1 MSNKPTIFCVV
12 IHLLS
17 VNEKGMEIAEEMMDW
32 SEELKVKTIELK
44 NGSKVIDCG
53 VNVDGGYEAGLMF
66 TDICMGGFGTSSIS
80 VHKVNEIPLAF
91 VDITTDHPAISCL
104 GAQKAGWRVSV
115 DKYFAMGSGPARAL
129 ALKPKKTYER
139 IKYEDDYDYA
149 VIALESNQ
157 LPDEK
162 VIEAIAE
169 ASHVDASNV
178 IALVAPTASMVGS
191 LQVSGRVVETAI
203 FKLNELGYD
212 TTKIVSGTGCAP
224 IAPVVKDDLKAMG
237 STNDSVIYYGSVFL
251 TVRGMDE
258 EKFKSVPSSTSKDY
272 GKPFYKTFKD
282 AGYDFFKIDANV
294 FAPAEITVNDLET
307 GKTYRTGH
315 LNGEVIM
322 ESYGISGI

>member
-1 MSNKPTIFCVV
+1 M
-12 IHLLS
+12 LS
-17 VNEKGMEIAEEMMDW
+17 VNEKAMEIAEEMMDW
-32 SEELKVKTIELK
+32 SEELKVKTMELD
-44 NGSKVIDCG
+44 NGSKVVDCG
-53 VNVDGGYEAGLMF
+53 INVEGGYEAGLMF
-66 TDICMGGFGTSSIS
+66 TDICMGGFGASSIT
-80 VHKVNEIPLAF
+80 VHKVNDIPLAF
-91 VDITTDHPAISCL
+91 IDIFTDHPAISCL

-162 VIEAIAE
+162 VMESIAV
-169 ASHVDASNV
+169 ASHVEPTNV
-178 IALVAPTASMVGS
+178 IALVAPTASIVGS
-191 LQVSGRVVETAI
+191 VQVSGRVVETAI

-212 TTKIVSGTGCAP
+212 TTQIVSGSGCAP

-251 TVRGMDE
+251 TVRGFDE
-258 EKFKSVPSSTSKDY
+258 ALFKQVPSTTSRDY
-272 GKPFYKTFKD
+272 GKPFYRTFKD
-282 AGYDFFKIDANV
+282 SGYDFFKIDANV

-307 GKTYRTGH
+307 GKTYHTGH

>member
-1 MSNKPTIFCVV
+1 M
-12 IHLLS
+12 LS
-17 VNEKGMEIAEEMMDW
+17 VNEKAMEIAEEMMDW
-32 SEELKVKTIELK
+32 SEELRVKVLELK

-53 VNVDGGYEAGLMF
+53 INAEGGYEAGLMF
-66 TDICMGGFGTSSIS
+66 TDICMGGFGANSIT

-91 VDITTDHPAISCL
+91 IDVTTDHPAISCL
-104 GAQKAGWRVSV
+104 GSQKAGWRISV
-115 DKYFAMGSGPARAL
+115 NKYFAMGSGPARAL

-139 IKYEDDYDYA
+139 IKYEDDYNYA

-162 VIEAIAE
+162 VIETIAE
-169 ASHVDASNV
+169 ACHVEAANV
-178 IALVAPTASMVGS
+178 IALVAPTASIVGS
-191 LQVSGRVVETAI
+191 VQVSGRVVETAI

-251 TVRGMDE
+251 TVRGFDE
-258 EKFKSVPSSTSKDY
+258 ALFKQVPSSTSRDY
-272 GKPFYKTFKD
+272 GKPFYRTFKD

-307 GKTYRTGH
+307 GKTYHSGH
-315 LNGEVIM
+315 LNGEVIL
-322 ESYGISGI
+322 ESYEISGI

>member
-1 MSNKPTIFCVV
+1 
-12 IHLLS
+12 
-17 VNEKGMEIAEEMMDW
+17 MEIAEEMMDW
-32 SEELKVKTIELK
+32 SEELKVKTIELD

-53 VNVDGGYEAGLMF
+53 INVEGGYEAGLMF
-66 TDICMGGFGTSSIS
+66 TDICMGGFGASSIT
-80 VHKVNEIPLAF
+80 VHKINDIPLAF
-91 VDITTDHPAISCL
+91 VDIFTDHPAISCL
-104 GAQKAGWRVSV
+104 GAQKAGWRISV

-139 IKYEDDYDYA
+139 IRYEDDYDYA

-162 VIEAIAE
+162 VIENIAE

-178 IALVAPTASMVGS
+178 IALVAPTASIVGS
-191 LQVSGRVVETAI
+191 VQVSGRVVETAI

-212 TTKIVSGTGCAP
+212 TTRISSGSGCAP

-251 TVRGMDE
+251 TVKGFDE
-258 EKFKSVPSSTSKDY
+258 TLFKTVPSTTSRDY
-272 GKPFYKTFKD
+272 GKPFYRTFKD
-282 AGYDFFKIDANV
+282 AGYDFFKIDPNV

-307 GKTYRTGH
+307 GRTYHAGH
-315 LNGEVIM
+315 LNGEVIL
-322 ESYGISGI
+322 ESFGISGI

>member
-1 MSNKPTIFCVV
+1 
-12 IHLLS
+12 
-17 VNEKGMEIAEEMMDW
+17 MEIAEYMMEW
-32 SEELKVKTIELK
+32 SEDLKVKTLELK

-53 VNVDGGYEAGLMF
+53 INAEGGYEAGLMF
-66 TDICMGGFGTSSIS
+66 TDICMGGFGTSTIT
-80 VHKVNEIPLAF
+80 VQKVNEIPLVF
-91 VDITTDHPAISCL
+91 IDVTTDHPAVACL

-139 IKYEDDYDYA
+139 IKYEDDYDHA

-162 VIEAIAE
+162 VIDAIAE
-169 ASHVDASNV
+169 ACHVEPANV
-178 IALVAPTASMVGS
+178 IALVAPTASIVGS
-191 LQVSGRVVETAI
+191 VQVSGRVVETAV

-212 TTKIVSGTGCAP
+212 TTKIMSGTGRAP
-224 IAPVVKDDLKAMG
+224 IAPVVRDDLKAMG
-237 STNDSVIYYGSVFL
+237 STNDSIIYHGSVLL
-251 TVRGMDE
+251 TTRGFDE
-258 EKFKSVPSSTSKDY
+258 GLFRQVPSATSRDY

-282 AGYDFFKIDANV
+282 AGYDFFKIDPYV

-307 GKTYRTGH
+307 GRTYHTGH
-315 LNGEVIM
+315 LNGEVIL

>member
-1 MSNKPTIFCVV
+1 M
-12 IHLLS
+12 LS
-17 VNEKGMEIAEEMMDW
+17 VNEKAMEIAEDMMDW
-32 SEELKVKTIELK
+32 SEELRVKTLELK
-44 NGSKVIDCG
+44 NGAKVIDCG
-53 VNVDGGYEAGLMF
+53 INAVGGYEAGLMF
-66 TDICMGGFGTSSIS
+66 TDICMGGFGASSIT
-80 VHKVNEIPLAF
+80 VHKVNDIPLAF
-91 VDITTDHPAISCL
+91 IDITTDPPAISCL
-104 GAQKAGWRVSV
+104 GAQKAGWRISV

-162 VIEAIAE
+162 VIEVIAE
-169 ASHVDASNV
+169 ASHVDPSNV
-178 IALVAPTASMVGS
+178 IALVAPTASIVGS
-191 LQVSGRVVETAI
+191 IQVSGRVVETAI

-212 TTKIVSGTGCAP
+212 TTKVISGTGCAP

-251 TVRGMDE
+251 TVRGFE
-258 EKFKSVPSSTSKDY
+258 EDKFKQVPSVTSKDY
-272 GKPFYKTFKD
+272 GKPFHRTFKD

-294 FAPAEITVNDLET
+294 FAPAELTVNDLET
-307 GKTYRTGH
+307 GKTYHTGH
-315 LNGEVIM
+315 LNGEVIL

>member
-1 MSNKPTIFCVV
+1 
-12 IHLLS
+12 
-17 VNEKGMEIAEEMMDW
+17 MEIAEDMMDY
-32 SEELKVKTIELK
+32 SEELKVKAIELK

-53 VNVDGGYEAGLMF
+53 INVEGGYEAGLMF
-66 TDICMGGFGTSSIS
+66 TDICMGGFGASSIT
-80 VHKVNEIPLAF
+80 VHKVGEIPLAF
-91 VDITTDHPAISCL
+91 IDIATDHPAISCL

-139 IKYEDDYDYA
+139 IKYEDEFDYA
-149 VIALESNQ
+149 IIALESNQ

-162 VIEAIAE
+162 VIETIAE
-169 ASHVDASNV
+169 ASHVDTSNV
-178 IALVAPTASMVGS
+178 IALVAPTASIVGS
-191 LQVSGRVVETAI
+191 VQVSGRVVETAV

-212 TTKIVSGTGCAP
+212 TTKITSGTGSAP

-251 TVRGMDE
+251 TVRGFE
-258 EKFKSVPSSTSKDY
+258 EDKFRQVPSVTSKDY
-272 GKPFYKTFKD
+272 GKPFYRTFKD

-294 FAPAEITVNDLET
+294 FAPAEVTVNDLET
-307 GKTYRTGH
+307 GKTYHTGH
-315 LNGEVIM
+315 LNGEVIL

>member
-1 MSNKPTIFCVV
+1 
-12 IHLLS
+12 
-17 VNEKGMEIAEEMMDW
+17 MEIAEEMIDW
-32 SEELKVKTIELK
+32 SDELKVKTFELK
-44 NGSKVIDCG
+44 NGARVIDCG
-53 VNVDGGYEAGLMF
+53 INVEGGYEAGLLF
-66 TDICMGGFGTSSIS
+66 TDICMGGFGASSIS

-91 VDITTDHPAISCL
+91 IDVTTDHPAISCL
-104 GAQKAGWRVSV
+104 GAQKAGWRISV

-162 VIEAIAE
+162 VIETIAGACHIE
-169 ASHVDASNV
+169 PSNV
-178 IALVAPTASMVGS
+178 VALVAPTASIVGS
-191 LQVSGRVVETAI
+191 VQVSGRVVETAV

-212 TTKIVSGTGCAP
+212 TTRIVSGTGTAP
-224 IAPVVKDDLKAMG
+224 VAPVVKDDLKAMG
-237 STNDSVIYYGSVFL
+237 STNDSVIYFGSVLL
-251 TVRGMDE
+251 TVKGFDE
-258 EKFKSVPSSTSKDY
+258 VLFKQVPSLTSKDY

-294 FAPAEITVNDLET
+294 FAPAELTVNDLET
-307 GKTYRTGH
+307 GKTYHTGH
-315 LNGEVIM
+315 LNGEVIL

>member
-1 MSNKPTIFCVV
+1 
-12 IHLLS
+12 
-17 VNEKGMEIAEEMMDW
+17 MEIAEEMMDW
-32 SEELKVKTIELK
+32 SEELKVKTMELD
-44 NGSKVIDCG
+44 NGSKVVDCG
-53 VNVDGGYEAGLMF
+53 INVEGGYEAGLMF
-66 TDICMGGFGTSSIS
+66 TDICMGGFGASSIT
-80 VHKVNEIPLAF
+80 VHKVNDIPLAF
-91 VDITTDHPAISCL
+91 IDIFTDHPAISCL

-162 VIEAIAE
+162 VMESIAV
-169 ASHVDASNV
+169 ASHVEPTNV
-178 IALVAPTASMVGS
+178 IALVAPTASIVGS
-191 LQVSGRVVETAI
+191 VQVSGRVVETAI

-212 TTKIVSGTGCAP
+212 TTQIVSGSGCAP

-251 TVRGMDE
+251 TVRGFDE
-258 EKFKSVPSSTSKDY
+258 ALFKQVPSTTSRDY
-272 GKPFYKTFKD
+272 GKPFYRTFKD
-282 AGYDFFKIDANV
+282 SGYDFFKIDANV

-307 GKTYRTGH
+307 GKTYHTGH

>member
-1 MSNKPTIFCVV
+1 
-12 IHLLS
+12 
-17 VNEKGMEIAEEMMDW
+17 MEIAEDMMDY
-32 SEELKVKTIELK
+32 SEELNVKALELK

-53 VNVDGGYEAGLMF
+53 INVEGGYEAGLMF
-66 TDICMGGFGTSSIS
+66 TDICMGGFGTSSIT
-80 VHKVNEIPLAF
+80 VHKVDEIPLAF
-91 VDITTDHPAISCL
+91 IDVTTDHPAISCL
-104 GAQKAGWRVSV
+104 GAQKAGWRISV

-139 IKYEDDYDYA
+139 IKYEDEYDYA

-162 VIEAIAE
+162 VIENIAE

-178 IALVAPTASMVGS
+178 IALVAPTASIVGS
-191 LQVSGRVVETAI
+191 VQVSGRVVETAV

-212 TTKIVSGTGCAP
+212 TTRITSGTGTAP

-251 TVRGMDE
+251 TVRGFE
-258 EKFKSVPSSTSKDY
+258 EDKFKQVPSVTSKDY
-272 GKPFYKTFKD
+272 GKPFYRTFKD
-282 AGYDFFKIDANV
+282 AGFDFFKIDANV
-294 FAPAEITVNDLET
+294 FAPAEVTVNDLET
-307 GKTYRTGH
+307 GKTYHSGH
-315 LNGEVIM
+315 LNGEVIL

>member
-1 MSNKPTIFCVV
+1 
-12 IHLLS
+12 
-17 VNEKGMEIAEEMMDW
+17 MEIAEEMMDW
-32 SEELKVKTIELK
+32 SEELKVKTIELN

-53 VNVDGGYEAGLMF
+53 INVEGGYEAGLMF
-66 TDICMGGFGTSSIS
+66 TDICMGGFGASSIT

-91 VDITTDHPAISCL
+91 VDIFTDHPAISCL
-104 GAQKAGWRVSV
+104 GAQKAGWRINV

-162 VIEAIAE
+162 VIENIAE
-169 ASHVDASNV
+169 ASHVEPGNV
-178 IALVAPTASMVGS
+178 IALVAPTASIVGS
-191 LQVSGRVVETAI
+191 VQVSGRVVETAI

-212 TTKIVSGTGCAP
+212 TTRIVSGSGCAP

-251 TVRGMDE
+251 TIRGFDE
-258 EKFKSVPSSTSKDY
+258 ALFKQVPSTTSRDY
-272 GKPFYKTFKD
+272 GKPFYRTFKD

-307 GKTYRTGH
+307 GRTYHTGH
-315 LNGEVIM
+315 LNGEVIL

>member
-1 MSNKPTIFCVV
+1 
-12 IHLLS
+12 
-17 VNEKGMEIAEEMMDW
+17 
-32 SEELKVKTIELK
+32 
-44 NGSKVIDCG
+44 
-53 VNVDGGYEAGLMF
+53 MF
-66 TDICMGGFGTSSIS
+66 TDICMGGFGASSIT
-80 VHKVNEIPLAF
+80 VHKVNDIPLAF
-91 VDITTDHPAISCL
+91 IDIFTDHPAISCL

-162 VIEAIAE
+162 VMESIAV
-169 ASHVDASNV
+169 ASHVEPANV
-178 IALVAPTASMVGS
+178 IALVAPTASIVGS
-191 LQVSGRVVETAI
+191 VQVSGRVVETAI

-212 TTKIVSGTGCAP
+212 TTQIVSGSGCAP

-251 TVRGMDE
+251 TVRGFDE
-258 EKFKSVPSSTSKDY
+258 ALFKQVPSTTSRDY
-272 GKPFYKTFKD
+272 GKPFYRTFKD
-282 AGYDFFKIDANV
+282 SGFDFFKIDANV

-307 GKTYRTGH
+307 GKTYHTGH
-315 LNGEVIM
+315 LNGEVIL

>member
-1 MSNKPTIFCVV
+1 M
-12 IHLLS
+12 LS
-17 VNEKGMEIAEEMMDW
+17 VNEKAMEIAEEMMDW
-32 SEELKVKTIELK
+32 SEELKVKTIELD

-53 VNVDGGYEAGLMF
+53 INVEGGYEAGLMF
-66 TDICMGGFGTSSIS
+66 TDICMGGFGASSIT
-80 VHKVNEIPLAF
+80 VHKINDIPLAF
-91 VDITTDHPAISCL
+91 VDIFTDHPAISCL
-104 GAQKAGWRVSV
+104 GAQKAGWRISV

-139 IKYEDDYDYA
+139 IRYEDDYDYA

-162 VIEAIAE
+162 VIENIAE

-178 IALVAPTASMVGS
+178 IALVAPTASIVGS
-191 LQVSGRVVETAI
+191 VQVSGRVVETAI

-212 TTKIVSGTGCAP
+212 TTRISSGSGCAP

-251 TVRGMDE
+251 TVKGFDE
-258 EKFKSVPSSTSKDY
+258 TLFKTVPSTTSRDY
-272 GKPFYKTFKD
+272 GKPFYRTFKD
-282 AGYDFFKIDANV
+282 AGYDFFKIDPNV

-307 GKTYRTGH
+307 GRTYHAGH
-315 LNGEVIM
+315 LNGEVIL
-322 ESYGISGI
+322 ESFGISGI

>member
-1 MSNKPTIFCVV
+1 
-12 IHLLS
+12 
-17 VNEKGMEIAEEMMDW
+17 MEIAEEMMDW
-32 SEELKVKTIELK
+32 SEELKIKTLELK
-44 NGSKVIDCG
+44 NGSKIIDCG
-53 VNVDGGYEAGLMF
+53 INVPGGYEAGLLF
-66 TDICMGGFGTSSIS
+66 TEICMGGFGGCSIS
-80 VHKVNEIPLAF
+80 VHKINEIPLSF
-91 VDITTDHPAISCL
+91 VDVTTDHPAMACL
-104 GAQKAGWRVSV
+104 GAQKAGWRISV

-139 IKYEDDYDYA
+139 IKYEDDYEHA

-162 VIEAIAE
+162 VIDTIAE
-169 ASHVDASNV
+169 SCHVESENV
-178 IALVAPTASMVGS
+178 VALVAPTASLVGS
-191 LQVSGRVVETAI
+191 VQVSGRVVETAI

-212 TTKIVSGTGCAP
+212 TTKIISGTGCAP

-251 TVRGMDE
+251 SIKGFE
-258 EKFKSVPSSTSKDY
+258 EDKFKQVPSSTSKDY

-294 FAPAEITVNDLET
+294 FAPAEITVNDHET
-307 GKTYRTGH
+307 GTTYHTGH

-322 ESYGISGI
+322 ESYGINVI

>member
-1 MSNKPTIFCVV
+1 M
-12 IHLLS
+12 LS
-17 VNEKGMEIAEEMMDW
+17 VNEKAMEIAEEMMDW
-32 SEELKVKTIELK
+32 SEELRVKVIELK
-44 NGSKVIDCG
+44 SGAKIIDCG
-53 VNVDGGYEAGLMF
+53 INVPGGYEAGLMF
-66 TDICMGGFGTSSIS
+66 TDICMGGFGASSIT
-80 VHKVNEIPLAF
+80 VHKVNEIPFAF
-91 VDITTDHPAISCL
+91 IDVFTDHPAIACL
-104 GAQKAGWRVSV
+104 GAQKAGWRISV

-139 IKYEDDYDYA
+139 IKYEDEYDHA

-162 VIEAIAE
+162 VIETIAE
-169 ASHVDASNV
+169 ASHVDPANV

-191 LQVSGRVVETAI
+191 VQVSGRVVETAI

-212 TTKIVSGTGCAP
+212 TTKIISGSGCAP

-251 TVRGMDE
+251 TVRGFDE
-258 EKFKSVPSSTSKDY
+258 ALFRQVPSSTSKDY
-272 GKPFYKTFKD
+272 GKPFYRTFKD

-307 GKTYRTGH
+307 GKTYHTGH
-315 LNGEVIM
+315 LNGEVIL
-322 ESYGISGI
+322 ESYGITGI